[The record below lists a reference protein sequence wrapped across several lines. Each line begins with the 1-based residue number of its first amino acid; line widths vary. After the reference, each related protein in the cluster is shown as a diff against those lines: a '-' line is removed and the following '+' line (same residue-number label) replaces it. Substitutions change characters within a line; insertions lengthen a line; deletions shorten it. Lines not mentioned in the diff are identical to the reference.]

1 MKSNN
6 KNFTN
11 VIRSYEDAVGF
22 DEESDFEN
30 YEKFSN
36 KKTKKVEVEESSQP
50 KKPQKL
56 RDNRRTDFENN
67 ENW

>member
-1 MKSNN
+1 MKNNN

-36 KKTKKVEVEESSQP
+36 KKQKRTETEEPSGS

-56 RDNRRTDFENN
+56 RDNRRIQFDND